1 MSSTTVDATVVASG
15 ADLADAGQLAEWE
28 PRPGAHSWWQTR
40 QTREALVERLL
51 HLFAGKGPSVARDQA
66 RRRGLGK
73 VLDWLERLPGDTWQ
87 DRWLASGADAAG
99 FDWADLPLKGIAEP
113 RGYHRDE
120 LNCGVTMLVAGQ
132 AIRPGYRWLLRQR
145 QVLMLAEAREAIDP
159 DGFARVERDAHDA
172 ARYARSDA
180 LNKLTWI
187 VIRKG
192 GSVADITVGDCVELT
207 KALQEHHF
215 RGSAGRPLFYAL
227 LKKAGVLSATAPDRL
242 RALRVDGRRSVEQ
255 IVDAYGIQCRPVRD
269 LLVEYLTERSP
280 ELDHTSLRSVA
291 RNLCRLFWRD
301 LEIHHPGIDSL
312 RLASEVAQAWKER
325 LAHIRD
331 ADGNPMRPRVNYR
344 SELVFV
350 RAFYE
355 DIARWA
361 ADDPARWAHW
371 VAPCPIKASEVT
383 RKKVQARVKARMDQR
398 TRTQLPLLPALAQAV
413 DRQRKDAEERINI
426 AKAIPAGDRFTACG
440 EQFERCRVGESGR
453 VYALDLATSKR
464 RDLSHEE
471 SAAFWSWATVEVLRH
486 TGIRIEEML
495 ELTHHSFVTYTLPT
509 TGEVVPMLQVAPSK
523 TDSERLLLVSPE
535 LAEVLTAIIFRVR
548 AGNAA
553 LPLVSAYDVFEQ
565 TWSPPMPFL
574 FQRRFGTED
583 RPLTRSYIR
592 ECLVATS
599 QAAQI
604 TAADQPLEWRPHDF
618 RRIFV
623 TDAIRSGL
631 PPHVAAKLCGHST
644 VDTTMGYAAIY
655 PEDVITHHRAFIAR
669 RRAQR
674 PSEEYRDL
682 TAAEWD
688 QFLAHF
694 ELRKVALGTCGRDY
708 GSPCAHESACVRCPL
723 LRVDPAQLPRLEEI
737 HANLVDRLDEAKEQ
751 GWLGEVAAIE
761 TTMAAAAQ
769 KLEAMRTVRKA
780 TVNLGMPDTRL
791 ATGRS
796 SRTPATVSRTTF
808 VNRSS

>member
-1 MSSTTVDATVVASG
+1 MTVAAPDGVIAEASTAMAERHVAY
-15 ADLADAGQLAEWE
+15 E
-28 PRPGAHSWWQTR
+28 PRPSEHNWWQTC
-40 QTREALVERLL
+40 QGREALVGRLL
-51 HLFAGKGPSVARDQA
+51 GLFTDPGAGRTRDKT
-66 RRRGLGK
+66 RRRGLAK
-73 VLDWLERLPGDTWQ
+73 LLDWLQRQPGDTWQ
-87 DRWLASGADAAG
+87 DRWLASGADTAG
-99 FDWADLPLKGIAEP
+99 FDWADLPLKGRVPA
-113 RGYHRDE
+113 RRHHRDE
-120 LNCGVTMLVAGQ
+120 LCCGLALLVAGQ
-132 AIRPGYRWLLRQR
+132 VIRPGYPWLLRQR
-145 QVLMLAEAREAIDP
+145 QALMLAEARAVIDP
-159 DGFARVERDAHDA
+159 DGFQSLQPQAEHA
-172 ARYARSDA
+172 AGWARSDA

-192 GSVADITVGDCVELT
+192 GLVRDITVGECVELT
-207 KALQEHHF
+207 QALQEHHF
-215 RGSAGRPLFYAL
+215 RGSAGRPLFYAM
-227 LKKAGVLSATAPDRL
+227 LKNAGVLPAAAPERL
-242 RALRVDGRRSVEQ
+242 RVLRLDGRRSVEQ
-255 IVDAYGIQCRPVRD
+255 IVDGYDIECRSVRD

-280 ELDHTSLRSVA
+280 ELDHTSLRSIA

-312 RLASEVAQAWKER
+312 RLAPGVAQAWKER
-325 LAHIRD
+325 LAHIRG
-331 ADGNPMRPRVNYR
+331 ADGQPVRPRVNYR

-361 ADDPARWAHW
+361 ADDPARWAPW
-371 VAPCPIKASEVT
+371 VAPCPIKAAEVT
-383 RKKVQARVKARMDQR
+383 LKKANSRVKSRMDQR
-398 TRTQLPLLPALAQAV
+398 TRTQLPLLPALLRAV
-413 DRQRKDAEERINI
+413 QRHRADAEERVNT
-426 AKAIPAGDRFTACG
+426 ATATAAGGRFTAAG
-440 EQFERCRVGESGR
+440 QELQRCREGESGR
-453 VYALDLATSKR
+453 VYAIDLATSKR

-495 ELTHHSFVTYTLPT
+495 ELTHYSFVAYTLPT

-523 TDSERLLLVSPE
+523 TNAERLLLVSPE

-565 TWSPPMPFL
+565 TWSPPMPYL

-604 TAADQPLEWRPHDF
+604 TAAGQPLQWRPHDF

-631 PPHVAAKLCGHST
+631 PPHIAAKVCGHTT

-655 PEDVITHHRAFIAR
+655 PEDVIAHHRTFIAR

-682 TAAEWD
+682 TAQEWD
-688 QFLAHF
+688 EFLAHF
-694 ELRKVALGTCGRDY
+694 ELRKVALGTCGRDH
-708 GSPCAHESACVRCPL
+708 GTPCAHENACVRCPL
-723 LRVDPAQLPRLEEI
+723 LRVDPAQIPRLQGI
-737 HANLVDRLDEAKEQ
+737 HANLVDRLQEAKEQ

-761 TTMAAAAQ
+761 TTIAAATQ
-769 KLEAMRTVRKA
+769 KLTAMRESTVRRT
-780 TVNLGMPDTRL
+780 TVQLGMPDARNS
-791 ATGRS
+791 AGR
-796 SRTPATVSRTTF
+796 VSF
-808 VNRSS
+808 DED